1 MENATLHDGH
11 RARMFER
18 LFHNPDSLAEH
29 ELLEVILYPMIPRK
43 DTNALAHSLLRVFGN
58 LKNLFAATP
67 QELMSV
73 NGVGKKTAIN
83 LCAVGRVLAAVKD
96 DEEKACGWGSFE
108 SCAEELT
115 ENFKQLNDETF
126 YVFFLDKRYCEI
138 ARMAFANNEKAFV
151 SADITELATAMAVH
165 KPSGVLLAHN
175 HPSGNVTPSEA
186 DDRATLKISMIC
198 TINGTTLL
206 DHVIVSGKNAYSYFK
221 EGRLDYIK
229 QKLDIDNFY
238 ID

>member
-1 MENATLHDGH
+1 
-11 RARMFER
+11 
-18 LFHNPDSLAEH
+18 
-29 ELLEVILYPMIPRK
+29 
-43 DTNALAHSLLRVFGN
+43 
-58 LKNLFAATP
+58 
-67 QELMSV
+67 
-73 NGVGKKTAIN
+73 
-83 LCAVGRVLAAVKD
+83 
-96 DEEKACGWGSFE
+96 
-108 SCAEELT
+108 
-115 ENFKQLNDETF
+115 
-126 YVFFLDKRYCEI
+126 
-138 ARMAFANNEKAFV
+138 MAFASNEKTFV